1 MADQWIIRVQG
12 REYGPVDVET
22 LREWKAEGRV
32 LPANE
37 ARRANVDLWI
47 TASEIPGL
55 FDGTMA
61 ESVEAEKIVKPSP
74 RQHRSFA
81 RILRDALHIYA
92 KGFFQFLSF
101 TLLVVLPSMC
111 GQLAT
116 AWAQTAS
123 NVTGDPRT
131 FAADALA
138 FCMMALTMVL
148 WPIYIGGIQIFTAE
162 FAAGHRIG
170 FVAALNQAV
179 KFWPRIA
186 VLCIFVYGVFFLL
199 LLFALGIAAMLVSGT
214 PSLLLVFFALGLLA
228 LQVWVFSRFFINVLF
243 WQQFAVLE
251 NAGAMDS
258 LRESRNLASSGRSL
272 PWFQRPVW
280 RGIFIA
286 SIWFAFVLAITLAP
300 EWGTLR
306 HYFNELM
313 TTQDPQALLEKLTVA
328 QRAHGFDIFSFFL
341 GLFQRILQPLLGIA
355 FVLLYLDCKTR
366 DAKC

>member
-61 ESVEAEKIVKPSP
+61 ESAEAEKIVKPSP
-74 RQHRSFA
+74 RQYRSFA

-131 FAADALA
+131 LAAGALA
-138 FCMMALTMVL
+138 FCMMVLTMVL

-170 FVAALNQAV
+170 FVAARKN
-179 KFWPRIA
+179 
-186 VLCIFVYGVFFLL
+186 GE
-199 LLFALGIAAMLVSGT
+199 
-214 PSLLLVFFALGLLA
+214 
-228 LQVWVFSRFFINVLF
+228 
-243 WQQFAVLE
+243 QQNF
-251 NAGAMDS
+251 
-258 LRESRNLASSGRSL
+258 
-272 PWFQRPVW
+272 
-280 RGIFIA
+280 
-286 SIWFAFVLAITLAP
+286 
-300 EWGTLR
+300 
-306 HYFNELM
+306 
-313 TTQDPQALLEKLTVA
+313 
-328 QRAHGFDIFSFFL
+328 
-341 GLFQRILQPLLGIA
+341 
-355 FVLLYLDCKTR
+355 
-366 DAKC
+366 